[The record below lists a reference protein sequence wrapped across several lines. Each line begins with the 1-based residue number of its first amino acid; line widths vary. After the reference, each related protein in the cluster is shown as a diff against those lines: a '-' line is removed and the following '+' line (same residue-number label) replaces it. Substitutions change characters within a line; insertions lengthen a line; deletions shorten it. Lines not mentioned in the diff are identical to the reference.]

1 MNTWNNYWH
10 RSGLIVVVFI
20 NFIVTA
26 SATMIAY
33 KRTVTA
39 VPPIIYL
46 LWASYFFVLLTLL
59 ISHKKQNMQK
69 AVLNA
74 MVLVLTAIPISGLSI
89 PLSLIFR
96 GLSPEIFKGNLF
108 IFVSLLAILFLLIRH
123 ERFNIL
129 EAVTKLSNY
138 TGELRL
144 RGWNSSFAKYLSFEL
159 TFYVLFGLSFFFYIK
174 N

>member
-1 MNTWNNYWH
+1 MNSWKNYWH
-10 RSGLIVVVFI
+10 RSAVIIVIFL

-26 SATMIAY
+26 SATIIAY
-33 KRTVTA
+33 KKTTTTL
-39 VPPIIYL
+39 PPFVYL

-59 ISHKKQNMQK
+59 ISHKKKNMQK

-74 MVLVLTAIPISGLSI
+74 MVLVLAAIPVSGLAI

-96 GLSPEIFKGNLF
+96 GLSPEIFKANLF
-108 IFVSLLAILFLLIRH
+108 VFLSLVALLFLLIRH

-138 TGELRL
+138 MGELHHT
-144 RGWNSSFAKYLSFEL
+144 GWRSSFAKYLIFE
-159 TFYVLFGLSFFFYIK
+159 TTLFLSFVLITALYLS
-174 N
+174 